1 MFNIGGD
8 ANIKITRGDTGV
20 IAINLKNKDGTE
32 YVMQTGDVLVIT
44 VKRSTYVSDVLFQKA
59 FDSSMQAKIEPAD
72 TADLSYGTYWYDVQL
87 TTAGGDLTGTYP
99 NPAIAAGAVT
109 DAKIAASSLSTTK
122 LFVPSGDTLILN
134 GGAAS

>member
-1 MFNIGGD
+1 MCTEAYSPAEAIRGSRYKEAIKLFNIGGD

-87 TTAGGDLTGTYP
+87 TTAGGDVFTVVVPHKLEVMP
-99 NPAIAAGAVT
+99 EVT
-109 DAKIAASSLSTTK
+109 W
-122 LFVPSGDTLILN
+122 N
-134 GGAAS
+134 G

>member
-1 MFNIGGD
+1 MYTAKRRRHYKEAIKLFNIGGD

-87 TTAGGDLTGTYP
+87 TTAGGDVFTVVVPHKLEVMP
-99 NPAIAAGAVT
+99 EVT
-109 DAKIAASSLSTTK
+109 W
-122 LFVPSGDTLILN
+122 N
-134 GGAAS
+134 G

>member
-1 MFNIGGD
+1 MCTEAYSPAEAIRGSRYKEAITLFNIGGD

-59 FDSSMQAKIEPAD
+59 FGSSMQAKIEPAD
-72 TADLSYGTYWYDVQL
+72 TANLSYGTYWYDVQL
-87 TTAGGDLTGTYP
+87 TTAGGDVFTVVVPHKLEVMP
-99 NPAIAAGAVT
+99 EVT
-109 DAKIAASSLSTTK
+109 W
-122 LFVPSGDTLILN
+122 N
-134 GGAAS
+134 G

>member
-1 MFNIGGD
+1 MCTEAYSPAEAKRRRRCKEEIKLFNIGGD

-59 FDSSMQAKIEPAD
+59 FDGSMQAKIEPAD

-87 TTAGGDLTGTYP
+87 TTAGGDVFTVVVPHKLEVMP
-99 NPAIAAGAVT
+99 EVT
-109 DAKIAASSLSTTK
+109 W
-122 LFVPSGDTLILN
+122 N
-134 GGAAS
+134 G

>member
-72 TADLSYGTYWYDVQL
+72 TAGLSYGTYWYDVQL
-87 TTAGGDLTGTYP
+87 TTAGGDVFTVVVPHKLEVMP
-99 NPAIAAGAVT
+99 EVT
-109 DAKIAASSLSTTK
+109 W
-122 LFVPSGDTLILN
+122 N
-134 GGAAS
+134 G